1 MLLAVPAIALSLAIM
16 AMRNSTYSIQTSVYV
31 VYLKE
36 VGLVGTT
43 IGMLF
48 SVAEIASGFGAL
60 FAGRALSLGNAHR
73 TMLSGTAISIL
84 LIALTPLLGGVLAML
99 LLFLVMRGWL
109 EGRDPAFGVV
119 RTRARR
125 RPSSAG
131 RCRRSSP
138 NGPAVHV
145 DRGSADNGH
154 YRRPLGR
161 QREFPS
167 HWRIYA
173 AALHLGGTDHPP
185 GREAAVS

>member
-99 LLFLVMRGWL
+99 LLCIPLAL
-109 EGRDPAFGVV
+109 II
-119 RTRARR
+119 RR
-125 RPSSAG
+125 VG
-131 RCRRSSP
+131 KRRSL
-138 NGPAVHV
+138 
-145 DRGSADNGH
+145 DGSLAG
-154 YRRPLGR
+154 
-161 QREFPS
+161 
-167 HWRIYA
+167 A
-173 AALHLGGTDHPP
+173 TD
-185 GREAAVS
+185 